1 MRKVEEKTAY
11 HDFNMTHDQISQ
23 YFESTSRASIGQL
36 EKQALKNFKAELDKR
51 GIKMSDLLW
60 R

>member
-11 HDFNMTHDQISQ
+11 HDFNMTHEDIAKYYHSA
-23 YFESTSRASIGQL
+23 SRASICQL

-51 GIKMSDLLW
+51 GIKFSDLVW